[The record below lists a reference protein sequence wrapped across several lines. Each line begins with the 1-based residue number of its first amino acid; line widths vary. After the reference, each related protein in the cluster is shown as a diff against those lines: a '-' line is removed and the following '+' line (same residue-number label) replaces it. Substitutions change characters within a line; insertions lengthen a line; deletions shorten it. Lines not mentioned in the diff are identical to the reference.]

1 MSSKVKKIKQN
12 IDLRKKAMNR
22 SFIGSFFVTAAKVSG
37 KTADDAYAKFNE
49 WSTRKD
55 LNNFTYQGLF
65 KAIVNEF
72 KPNEE
77 LLYNTLP
84 NVVIANHPKLEP
96 VVTLFLPNTAEGD
109 VLLPVDEIGAGVV
122 SVFNANGKSSNQV
135 ELEQLFPTV
144 EEWESA

>member
-1 MSSKVKKIKQN
+1 MSNKVKKIKQN

-49 WSTRKD
+49 WSTKELKD
-55 LNNFTYQGLF
+55 FTYQSLF
-65 KAIVNEF
+65 KTIVNEF

-109 VLLPVDEIGAGVV
+109 ILLPVDEIGAGVV
-122 SVFNANGKSSNQV
+122 SVFNANGKASSQV

-144 EEWESA
+144 EEWENA

>member
-37 KTADDAYAKFNE
+37 KTSDDAYAKFNE
-49 WSTRKD
+49 WSTKNLRD
-55 LNNFTYQGLF
+55 FTYQSLF

-122 SVFNANGKSSNQV
+122 SVFNANGKASSQV